1 MVTVATRDCTPL
13 SANFHKNSH
22 KRSPKSAFSAAPAVG
37 DDGSERIME
46 GAIVP
51 PSSRLDGGHMCRLL
65 GWSSDRPVTVAEL
78 LGDLALERL
87 QELATVHAHGYGM
100 AWYAEGDAELHA
112 HRSALAA
119 GEDGDFKRFVHETP
133 TRRGLLHLR
142 LATPGLGLDV
152 VDTHPFVAGEM
163 AFAHNGAI
171 FPHDRVD
178 LLLPPGAPQPAGT
191 TDSERYFARLRSNI
205 GRKQGGAAVA
215 RAAGRVLSRM
225 RWHGM
230 SASSLNALLLTR
242 HELHLISLHDPEA
255 EPADVQVWPADYT
268 THPPYLDLSLLQRD
282 GLSVVASSGILREET
297 GVTRVDAASVV
308 SLNDHGGVARVS
320 QIPERIVSPLR
331 RSA

>member
-1 MVTVATRDCTPL
+1 
-13 SANFHKNSH
+13 
-22 KRSPKSAFSAAPAVG
+22 
-37 DDGSERIME
+37 
-46 GAIVP
+46 
-51 PSSRLDGGHMCRLL
+51 MCRLL

-268 THPPYLDLSLLQRD
+268 THPPYLDLSLLERD